1 MSNVLV
7 YIRSVS
13 YGLYDAEIL
22 RGFPGFLI
30 SRIFPYCPD
39 LRIIHTRCLSVGK
52 TDISQPICESTW
64 IAVIGFLLNPGT
76 VLIRFKAASYLSL
89 RQRISR
95 STSEMCLFSSS
106 MWSRHCL
113 SLTACSLEMAP
124 STAAVISSIGVL
136 QRPWNKRCYI
146 QIVSP
151 GCWQN
156 LFCNGT
162 RRFNQIHT
170 EKTSSSFKLDTVDNF
185 GHDSSH
191 R

>member
-76 VLIRFKAASYLSL
+76 VLIRFKEASYLSL

-124 STAAVISSIGVL
+124 STAACISSIGVL
-136 QRPWNKRCYI
+136 QRPWTKGATSN
-146 QIVSP
+146 VSP
-151 GCWQN
+151 GCCKICSVMEREDLPN
-156 LFCNGT
+156 T
-162 RRFNQIHT
+162 S

-185 GHDSSH
+185 GHDSFH